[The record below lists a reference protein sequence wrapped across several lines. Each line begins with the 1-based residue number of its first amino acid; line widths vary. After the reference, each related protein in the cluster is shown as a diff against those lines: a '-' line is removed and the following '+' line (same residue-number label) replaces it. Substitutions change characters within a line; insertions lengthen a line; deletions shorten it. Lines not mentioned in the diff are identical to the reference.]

1 MEQEKNNTFS
11 WVLRFATQCK
21 GKMTASVLLAVL
33 GSVCGIVPYF
43 AVSQIVIQICGQ
55 NYDLIPIG
63 FWALAALLGYLGS
76 TWFGTV
82 STILS
87 HRSAFTI
94 LKNIRTELTAKL
106 SCVPMGYI
114 LDTPSGKF
122 KTLLVDT
129 VEKLELPAGTH
140 DTRTDSEYSCS
151 SPDVDISFYPGLAH
165 CLDFADYNPYWTCVL
180 HGDDE
185 GLCKAV

>member
-21 GKMTASVLLAVL
+21 GKMAASVLLAVL

-87 HRSAFTI
+87 PVSYTH
-94 LKNIRTELTAKL
+94 LCLME
-106 SCVPMGYI
+106 YH
-114 LDTPSGKF
+114 
-122 KTLLVDT
+122 LLISLMTTQVLLLC
-129 VEKLELPAGTH
+129 LELVPQF
-140 DTRTDSEYSCS
+140 
-151 SPDVDISFYPGLAH
+151 SF
-165 CLDFADYNPYWTCVL
+165 
-180 HGDDE
+180 
-185 GLCKAV
+185 

>member
-82 STILS
+82 STIL
-87 HRSAFTI
+87 TI
-94 LKNIRTELTAKL
+94 ARLYNFKEYPDRINSEALLCTHGLY
-106 SCVPMGYI
+106 SGY
-114 LDTPSGKF
+114 TF
-122 KTLLVDT
+122 
-129 VEKLELPAGTH
+129 
-140 DTRTDSEYSCS
+140 R
-151 SPDVDISFYPGLAH
+151 
-165 CLDFADYNPYWTCVL
+165 
-180 HGDDE
+180 
-185 GLCKAV
+185 

>member
-94 LKNIRTELTAKL
+94 LGQHRTIAEASAVESPIRQETIGFPAHFFARAHNFKPPGRACQPEAD
-106 SCVPMGYI
+106 SPM
-114 LDTPSGKF
+114 
-122 KTLLVDT
+122 
-129 VEKLELPAGTH
+129 
-140 DTRTDSEYSCS
+140 RT
-151 SPDVDISFYPGLAH
+151 
-165 CLDFADYNPYWTCVL
+165 
-180 HGDDE
+180 
-185 GLCKAV
+185 

>member
-21 GKMTASVLLAVL
+21 GKMAASVLLAVL

-76 TWFGTV
+76 HLVWERF
-82 STILS
+82 LPY
-87 HRSAFTI
+87 SAI
-94 LKNIRTELTAKL
+94 AR
-106 SCVPMGYI
+106 
-114 LDTPSGKF
+114 
-122 KTLLVDT
+122 LL
-129 VEKLELPAGTH
+129 
-140 DTRTDSEYSCS
+140 R
-151 SPDVDISFYPGLAH
+151 F
-165 CLDFADYNPYWTCVL
+165 
-180 HGDDE
+180 
-185 GLCKAV
+185 

>member
-21 GKMTASVLLAVL
+21 GKMAASVLLAVL

-43 AVSQIVIQICGQ
+43 AVSQIVIPDMRSKFT
-55 NYDLIPIG
+55 DLIPIG

-94 LKNIRTELTAKL
+94 LKNIRTELTAKAL
-106 SCVPMGYI
+106 PCAHGVIFWIHLPVNSRPCWWIRWKSWSCRWH
-114 LDTPSGKF
+114 T
-122 KTLLVDT
+122 
-129 VEKLELPAGTH
+129 
-140 DTRTDSEYSCS
+140 
-151 SPDVDISFYPGLAH
+151 
-165 CLDFADYNPYWTCVL
+165 
-180 HGDDE
+180 
-185 GLCKAV
+185 